1 MYVIS
6 FALPFGDGF
15 EIEWGHQAFWGYFS
29 EIFSFSDTDYVT
41 WALPTNLSNIAMILL
56 PILVA
61 AISARKLAV
70 IILLGGLHS
79 LRFLQFIGE
88 NGTDH
93 GDFFPAYYVWSL
105 SFFVSGIA
113 LWRAPTLRAA

>member
-29 EIFSFSDTDYVT
+29 EIFSFSDTEYVT

-113 LWRAPTLRAA
+113 LWRAPTVRAA

>member
-6 FALPFGDGF
+6 FALPFGNGF
-15 EIEWGHQAFWGYFS
+15 DIEWGYQTFWGYFS
-29 EIFSFSDTDYVT
+29 AIFSFSDTEYVNLT
-41 WALPTNLSNIAMILL
+41 LPTNLSNIAMILL
-56 PILVA
+56 PVLVA

-93 GDFFPAYYVWSL
+93 GDFFPAYYVWLL
-105 SFFVSGIA
+105 SFFVSGVA